1 MDIVELIVSQTRAS
15 GGSSADALFQRL
27 QELILSGQIPAGFV
41 FPKEPVFCEQLGVSR
56 STLREAYK
64 ALESTGFI
72 RRVKRLGT
80 IVNDS
85 HNITRQAPLSA
96 SLILSDL
103 DELLEFRIMIEAEL
117 ARLAAKR
124 ARPENL
130 AVMTDSLEKMRHCND
145 NIQEL
150 TDYDTM
156 FHMEIAKASG
166 NHLLISTMEN
176 ARGAFNKGIYQA
188 FQVDT
193 QKNVA
198 EALLFHERIL
208 DAIARQEPEEAYALM
223 RQHIRTVGCRI
234 EKRQTPNPRELP
246 CNFEKSDLQG

>member
-15 GGSSADALFQRL
+15 GSSTADALFQRL
-27 QELILSGQIPAGFV
+27 RELILSGQIPAGFV

-64 ALESTGFI
+64 ALESMGFI
-72 RRVKRLGT
+72 QRVKRLGT
-80 IVNDS
+80 IVNDF
-85 HNITRQAPLSA
+85 HNISRQAPLST

-103 DELLEFRIMIEAEL
+103 DELLEFRVMIEAEL

-130 AVMTDSLEKMRHCND
+130 AVMAESLEKMRDCGGD
-145 NIQEL
+145 IQEL
-150 TDYDTM
+150 TNYDTM

-166 NHLLISTMEN
+166 NHLLINTMEN
-176 ARGAFNKGIYQA
+176 ARDAFNRGIYRA

-193 QKNVA
+193 RENVA
-198 EALLFHERIL
+198 EALMFHARIL
-208 DAIARQEPEEAYALM
+208 DAVTRQEPEEAYALM
-223 RQHIRTVGCRI
+223 RQHIRAVGCRMGSQQK
-234 EKRQTPNPRELP
+234 ERQ
-246 CNFEKSDLQG
+246 

>member
-15 GGSSADALFQRL
+15 GSSSADALFQRL

-85 HNITRQAPLSA
+85 HNISRQAPLST

-103 DELLEFRIMIEAEL
+103 DELLEFRIMMEAEL

-130 AVMTDSLEKMRHCND
+130 EVMSTALENMRSCGSD
-145 NIQEL
+145 IQQL

-176 ARGAFNKGIYQA
+176 AKDAFNRGIYQA

-193 QKNVA
+193 RKNVA

-223 RQHIRTVGCRI
+223 RQHIRAVGCRI
-234 EKRQTPNPRELP
+234 RQQPEPPKESP
-246 CNFEKSDLQG
+246 SDSGSPDLNG

>member
-1 MDIVELIVSQTRAS
+1 MDIITQIVSQVKTS
-15 GGSSADALFQRL
+15 GGGTADALFQTLR
-27 QELILSGQIPAGFV
+27 ELILTGQIPAGFV

-80 IVNDS
+80 IVNDFHDIS
-85 HNITRQAPLSA
+85 KAAPLST

-103 DELLEFRIMIEAEL
+103 GELLEFRVMIEAEL
-117 ARLAAKR
+117 ARLAARR
-124 ARPENL
+124 AKPENI
-130 AVMTDSLEKMRHCND
+130 AVMAETLEKMRECGG

-150 TDYDTM
+150 THFDTM

-166 NHLLISTMEN
+166 NHLLMSTMEN
-176 ARGAFNKGIYQA
+176 AKEAFNEGIYRA

-193 QKNVA
+193 QANVA
-198 EALLFHERIL
+198 EALLFHDRIL
-208 DAIARQEPEEAYALM
+208 EAIAHQEPEEAYALM
-223 RQHIRTVGCRI
+223 RQHIRAVGHRMG
-234 EKRQTPNPRELP
+234 EEQ
-246 CNFEKSDLQG
+246 